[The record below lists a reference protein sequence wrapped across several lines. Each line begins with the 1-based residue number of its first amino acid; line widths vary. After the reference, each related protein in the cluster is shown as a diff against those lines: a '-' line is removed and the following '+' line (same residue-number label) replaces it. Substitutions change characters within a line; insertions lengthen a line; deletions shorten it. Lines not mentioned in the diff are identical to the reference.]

1 MNDKPENWD
10 KGFDHPWKIGCG
22 GNETPFISNN
32 KWWLYMWNCIEKDHY
47 YYCYDDDLFTK
58 EVRERKMETFS
69 VLLSD
74 GENEWWATMKA
85 KSLEHL
91 YDLIDADGYDV
102 VETRLEN

>member
-1 MNDKPENWD
+1 MKDKPENWD

-22 GNETPFISNN
+22 GHETPFISNN
-32 KWWLYMWNCIEKDHY
+32 KWWLYMWNSIEKDHY

-85 KSLEHL
+85 KGLDHL

>member
-1 MNDKPENWD
+1 MKDKPENWD

-22 GNETPFISNN
+22 GHETPFISNN
-32 KWWLYMWNCIEKDHY
+32 KWWLYMWNSIEKDHY

-58 EVRERKMETFS
+58 EVRVREMETFS

-85 KSLEHL
+85 KSLDHL